1 MPRPLV
7 TPSTCP
13 MKSAYSNAKRPGTL
27 SVKHRGSPHWMMA
40 IAGSIFG
47 LGGLSGCSEKS
58 SVALS
63 VMKDKVEQQLVQAAG
78 EGEVAVELY
87 RQQYADLKERLV
99 KMKTLLSHHRAALE
113 DAYATGDFRRIK
125 VYSDLVAEMEKRVP
139 DAERALREAFQ
150 AFEGQKNEIRA
161 IQDEVAGLRAT
172 GMLSE
177 TLSADSK
184 FQKRNESIRA
194 LTEALREKLRRAQA
208 LLEVNKTEESFSAR

>member
-1 MPRPLV
+1 
-7 TPSTCP
+7 
-13 MKSAYSNAKRPGTL
+13 MKAGL
-27 SVKHRGSPHWMMA
+27 
-40 IAGSIFG
+40 IAG
-47 LGGLSGCSEKS
+47 LGCLSGCSEKT

-63 VMKDKVEQQLVQAAG
+63 VMKDKAEQQLVQAAG

-99 KMKTLLSHHRAALE
+99 KIKTLLSHHRAALE

-125 VYSDLVAEMEKRVP
+125 VYSELVSEMEKRVP
-139 DAERALREAFQ
+139 EAERALREAFQ
-150 AFEGQKNEIRA
+150 TFEGQKNEIRA

-177 TLSADSK
+177 TLSLDSK
-184 FQKRNESIRA
+184 FQQRSDSIRA
-194 LTEALREKLRRAQA
+194 LTESLREKLRRAQA

>member
-1 MPRPLV
+1 MN
-7 TPSTCP
+7 
-13 MKSAYSNAKRPGTL
+13 SAYSNVNRRESLKGTHCQ
-27 SVKHRGSPHWMMA
+27 SSHWMLVRA
-40 IAGSIFG
+40 GLIAG
-47 LGGLSGCSEKS
+47 LGCLSGCSEKAN
-58 SVALS
+58 VALS
-63 VMKDKVEQQLVQAAG
+63 VMKDKAEQQLVQAAG

-99 KMKTLLSHHRAALE
+99 KIKTLLSHHRAALE

-125 VYSDLVAEMEKRVP
+125 VYSELVSEMEKRVP
-139 DAERALREAFQ
+139 EAERALREAFQ

-177 TLSADSK
+177 RLSLDSK
-184 FQKRNESIRA
+184 FQQRSDSIRV
-194 LTEALREKLRRAQA
+194 LTESLRERLRRAQA